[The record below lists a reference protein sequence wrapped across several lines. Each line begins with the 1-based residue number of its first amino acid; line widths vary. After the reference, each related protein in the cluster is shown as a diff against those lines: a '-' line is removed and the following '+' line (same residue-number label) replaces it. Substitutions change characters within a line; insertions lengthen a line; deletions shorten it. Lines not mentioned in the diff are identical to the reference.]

1 MRLMPVSGLVRA
13 WARELGK
20 GGRLMEKIRSVVPTI
35 AMLIAVLVLSFGLLA
50 CSGSESSGGGE
61 AESDQPAAGETEGL
75 PVEDIPADEQNP
87 SGEQDPPTSQ
97 PEHSA
102 LYVDGLSADDVVAYF
117 MEVCLGA
124 EFVHEGDVSALQKW
138 VAPVTFRIHGNCTAA
153 DRAVI
158 ESFVREVNG
167 VEGFP
172 GMVEAAKGQA
182 ASMDI
187 YFCGEAEL
195 IERTEAFVAEGECL
209 DGAVRFWAY
218 DDEIYSAV
226 LGCRDDIDQD
236 LRASVIVEE
245 IYNGLG
251 PVQDSVLRE
260 DSVIYQYGSD
270 VKEMSDVDLL
280 LLKLLYNPAMSCG
293 MDASLCESVI
303 RQLYY

>member
-1 MRLMPVSGLVRA
+1 MERL
-13 WARELGK
+13 
-20 GGRLMEKIRSVVPTI
+20 RLILPTI
-35 AMLIAVLVLSFGLLA
+35 AMLVVSFVLSFGLFA
-50 CSGSESSGGGE
+50 CSDPESSGGGE
-61 AESDQPAAGETEGL
+61 ADSDQPAAGEIEDL
-75 PVEDIPADEQNP
+75 PVGDASSGEHDPA
-87 SGEQDPPTSQ
+87 SEQDPSATK

-102 LYVDGLSADDVVAYF
+102 LYVEGLSVDDAVTYF

-138 VAPVTFRIHGNCTAA
+138 TTPVTFRIHGNYTAA

-172 GMVEAAKGQA
+172 GMIEAEEGQA
-182 ASMDI
+182 AAMDI
-187 YFCGEAEL
+187 YFCSEAEVIGL
-195 IERTEAFVAEGECL
+195 TDAFVAEGEYL

-226 LGCRDDIDQD
+226 VGCRDDIDQD

-251 PVQDSVLRE
+251 PVQDTELRE
-260 DSVIYQYGSD
+260 DSVIYQYGSEAQ
-270 VKEMSDVDLL
+270 KMSDVDLL
-280 LLKLLYNPAMSCG
+280 LLRLLYNPAMKCG
-293 MDASLCESVI
+293 MDASQCESVL